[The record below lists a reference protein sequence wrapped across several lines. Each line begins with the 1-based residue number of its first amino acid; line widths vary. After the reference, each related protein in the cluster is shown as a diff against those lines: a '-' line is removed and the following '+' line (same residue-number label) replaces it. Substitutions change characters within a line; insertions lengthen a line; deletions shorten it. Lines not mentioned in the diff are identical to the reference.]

1 MTELDDVV
9 ADLQA
14 TSIVDMTGEP
24 RVVASQT
31 EYSGAIFHVD
41 DVQVELPVQE
51 GETAVTVRQQVVRHQ
66 PAVVLLVHDCAR
78 DMYLLEREYRVGP
91 NTFAFG
97 LPAGLIDSGE
107 TPLAAA
113 FRELAEETGVVVGA
127 GGDGDSDASVS
138 VDTVGTFYS
147 SEGMTDERVT
157 IMVFHLREWTRGERH
172 FDADEHV
179 QSTWVD
185 WETLRSAGID
195 SSNSVIALQHE
206 AMRRD
211 GLSHGREPSAC
222 V

>member
-24 RVVASQT
+24 RVVTSQT

-41 DVQVELPVQE
+41 DVQVELPAQD
-51 GETAVTVRQQVVRHQ
+51 GGAAAVTVRRQVVRHR
-66 PAVVLLVHDCAR
+66 PAVVLLVHDCQR

-91 NTFAFG
+91 NAFAFG
-97 LPAGLIDSGE
+97 LPAGLVDEGE
-107 TPLAAA
+107 TPIAAA
-113 FRELAEETGVVVGA
+113 LRELSEETGVEA
-127 GGDGDSDASVS
+127 GTAQVD

-157 IMVFHLREWTRGERH
+157 IMVLHLRAWARGPRH

-179 QSTWVD
+179 QSAWVD
-185 WETLRSAGID
+185 WKTLWSMGID

-206 AMRRD
+206 AMRRG
-211 GLSHGREPSAC
+211 GLSHTRTPTTS